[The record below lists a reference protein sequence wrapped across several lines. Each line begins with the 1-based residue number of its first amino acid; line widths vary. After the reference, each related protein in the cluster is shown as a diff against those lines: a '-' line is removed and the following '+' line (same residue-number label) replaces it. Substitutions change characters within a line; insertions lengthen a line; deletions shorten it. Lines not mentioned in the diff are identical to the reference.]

1 MFAYRTTWMIKQ
13 GQMEA
18 ALELLN
24 AESTQAKHLI
34 PKNAVLRAYTPELS
48 PNVLVFED
56 AFDSVED
63 HERFWAAYNKTPQ
76 AAAFWPK
83 WAELVERSVG
93 TERWHLAEWR
103 G

>member
-1 MFAYRTTWMIKQ
+1 MISYRTTWIIKQ
-13 GQMEA
+13 GRMEE

-24 AESTQAKHLI
+24 AESQSVGHLI
-34 PKNAVLRAYTPELS
+34 SGNAAIRVYTPDIS

-56 AFDSVED
+56 VFGSVED

-76 AAAFWPK
+76 AATFWPK
-83 WAELVERSVG
+83 WAELVERSIG
-93 TERWHLAEWR
+93 TERWHLEEWR